1 MEIKDSKFYRDK
13 CYINGE
19 WVNADSGMMT
29 GSVVNFDQSVWGGYP
44 FSPPKPDGK
53 LDLG

>member
-19 WVNADSGMMT
+19 WVNADSGET
-29 GSVVNFDQSVWGGYP
+29 ISVNNPANLSL
-44 FSPPKPDGK
+44 SAEHLK
-53 LDLG
+53 LEML